1 MKWRASQIGKL
12 MTNDRSGKNVG
23 QTAINFVNQIAKQ
36 DFFGYESPV
45 INRYLDKGT
54 NQELESIQL
63 LNAVRFED
71 FHKNAVRKTNEFITG
86 ECDIET
92 VSSIIDI
99 KTSWSLD
106 TFPELPEE
114 IDSKDYE
121 WQGRAYMW
129 LYNKPEFEL
138 VYCMVS
144 TWDEFL
150 TQYDDRLLHKV
161 DHIDPAK
168 RITSIKFER
177 DLELEERMI
186 ERVKW
191 ANEYYKERINKLNK
205 K

>member
-12 MTNDRSGKNVG
+12 MTNDRSGKNIG
-23 QTAINFVNQIAKQ
+23 QTAINYINQIAKE

-71 FHKNAVRKTNEFITG
+71 FQKNAVRKSNEFITG

-114 IDSKDYE
+114 IDSKD
-121 WQGRAYMW
+121 
-129 LYNKPEFEL
+129 
-138 VYCMVS
+138 
-144 TWDEFL
+144 
-150 TQYDDRLLHKV
+150 
-161 DHIDPAK
+161 
-168 RITSIKFER
+168 
-177 DLELEERMI
+177 
-186 ERVKW
+186 
-191 ANEYYKERINKLNK
+191 
-205 K
+205 

>member
-1 MKWRASQIGKL
+1 
-12 MTNDRSGKNVG
+12 
-23 QTAINFVNQIAKQ
+23 
-36 DFFGYESPV
+36 
-45 INRYLDKGT
+45 
-54 NQELESIQL
+54 
-63 LNAVRFED
+63 
-71 FHKNAVRKTNEFITG
+71 
-86 ECDIET
+86 
-92 VSSIIDI
+92 
-99 KTSWSLD
+99 
-106 TFPELPEE
+106 LPEE